1 MGFVCDLELV
11 SLTSGNGSYV
21 AGAGDQLRTDER
33 LCGRAPS
40 AERRAPSAQ
49 PQRAPVGAS
58 AISHAHLCA
67 ARQLRNE
74 LYRNIRIKRPL
85 SIVDSLLS
93 SDSLTSSV
101 KFSVCVRYEFSSFF
115 TVYVYYCRCFIY
127 VSFIGFTS
135 TESFWR
141 TCFVHCMRW
150 IKQLFTFF
158 MYWLWHVLRY
168 LCVFIYSVSVAMF
181 NSSVCCIRVIIEVSS
196 VNRMRLNLQ
205 LDVTLR
211 KKFSREVFTHCYV
224 K

>member
-74 LYRNIRIKRPL
+74 YIETFESNGLCPL
-85 SIVDSLLS
+85 STHYCQVTALRPVS
-93 SDSLTSSV
+93 SSV
-101 KFSVCVRYEFSSFF
+101 FAFGTSFLAFLLFMF
-115 TVYVYYCRCFIY
+115 TTVGV
-127 VSFIGFTS
+127 
-135 TESFWR
+135 
-141 TCFVHCMRW
+141 
-150 IKQLFTFF
+150 LFTCHSLDLPQLKVFEE
-158 MYWLWHVLRY
+158 HVLY
-168 LCVFIYSVSVAMF
+168 TACAGLNNCLH
-181 NSSVCCIRVIIEVSS
+181 SSCIDFD
-196 VNRMRLNLQ
+196 M
-205 LDVTLR
+205 
-211 KKFSREVFTHCYV
+211 C
-224 K
+224 